1 MSSEGYRRL
10 IVAAV
15 VAALLAAFVVS
26 RFQVSADI
34 TTFLPTGDDR
44 SIGEFSRAVAR
55 GPLSRTMVLVL
66 AAEDRAS
73 VVTAS
78 RRFERALIEHR
89 DVGPH
94 LESIEGGYSEGTERK
109 LWDLY
114 HPRRFGFVAQDED
127 AARARASDEAL
138 RSSAELLV
146 RRLRHPDSSAI
157 ARLAPSDPL
166 LILPDLFR
174 RVQEAAGRQLRLV
187 DGRFLTRE
195 SPEAVLLLTT
205 SASAF
210 DASVQG
216 PLLAG
221 IESSFHG
228 LRETMP
234 SVTGLQQSGIN
245 RFAVRAEQSIR
256 ADIQRITVL
265 SCLGLGLLLWVLFR
279 GFRLVG
285 LAAITVGLGVL
296 AGCSV
301 VLALFGR
308 IHGITLAFGAS
319 LIGVCVDYVIHF
331 YCHQSVAP
339 SPDGPYG
346 TLRRIWK
353 ALATGAATTMIGFA
367 ALSASS
373 FPGLRE
379 VGLFSAT
386 GIAAALAAT
395 RFIVPSLLPAKPRPV
410 AFRQWLV
417 DGLGRGYRWL
427 RSNRLAPS
435 LIVAASIALALA
447 GASRARWNQD
457 FTSLNRVDP
466 ELFAEDQTVRSKV
479 MQIEQM
485 RFVVALGSN
494 DEDALQVNDAVV
506 LALAEARAAN
516 EVDEYQSIGDL
527 LPSAQRQTAVAR
539 AFHDSPKLW
548 ERTAR
553 AYAAAGFDATAFTP
567 FQKALAA
574 PPAPPLTFADL
585 LRSPLASLVRKY
597 RIELGDEVA
606 WLSFLHEVHDPVALE
621 RRLAN
626 IPGARLIDQA
636 QLMQEANRAYQQR
649 TLELISL
656 GLLGVLLML
665 VIRYRDV
672 RKVFAAFF
680 PSLLAAAVTVSILT
694 FAGLGLDLVSLTA
707 LLVVVS
713 VGVDYGVFL
722 VDADSAGEVDRS
734 AALLSIV
741 VACGSTVLGFG
752 LLSLSSYP
760 ALHVIGLTAVVGVI
774 TSFVLAPSALM
785 LTTRTPR

>member
-1 MSSEGYRRL
+1 MTSDGYRRL
-10 IVAAV
+10 IVAAI
-15 VAALLAAFVVS
+15 VAALLAAFVAS

-34 TTFLPTGDDR
+34 TTFLPTSDDR
-44 SIGEFSRAVAR
+44 SLGEFSRAVAR

-66 AAEDRAS
+66 TAKDEAS
-73 VVTAS
+73 AVAAS
-78 RRFERALIEHR
+78 RRFERALVEHA

-94 LESIEGGYSEGTERK
+94 LESIEGGYPEGSERK
-109 LWDLY
+109 LWELY
-114 HPRRFGFVAQDED
+114 HPRRFGFVAPDED

-146 RRLRHPDSSAI
+146 RRLRQPDSSAI

-166 LILPDLFR
+166 LVLPELFR
-174 RVQEAAGRQLRLV
+174 RVQEATGRQLRLV

-210 DASVQG
+210 DAGVQA

-221 IESSFHG
+221 IESSFQE
-228 LRETMP
+228 LKEIMP
-234 SVTGLQQSGIN
+234 SVTGLEQSGIN
-245 RFAVRAEQSIR
+245 RFAVRAEQTIR
-256 ADIQRITVL
+256 ADIQRITL
-265 SCLGLGLLLWVLFR
+265 FSCLGLGLLLWVLFR
-279 GFRLVG
+279 GFGLVG

-301 VLALFGR
+301 VLAIFGR

-319 LIGVCVDYVIHF
+319 LIGVCVDYVVHF
-331 YCHQSVAP
+331 YCHQFVAP
-339 SPDGPYG
+339 SPHGPYG
-346 TLRRIWK
+346 TMRRIWK

-379 VGLFSAT
+379 VGLFSLIGVAT
-386 GIAAALAAT
+386 ALAAT
-395 RFIVPSLLPAKPRPV
+395 RLIVPSLLPVEPRPV
-410 AFRQWLV
+410 AFRQRLV
-417 DGLGRGYRWL
+417 GGLGRGYRWL
-427 RSNRLAPS
+427 RSHRLAPL
-435 LIVAASIALALA
+435 LIVLTGIAFALA
-447 GASRARWNQD
+447 GGSRAHWNQD

-479 MQIEQM
+479 MQLEQM
-485 RFVVALGSN
+485 RFVIARGSN
-494 DEDALQVNDAVV
+494 DEAALQVNDAVV
-506 LALAEARAAN
+506 LALAESRAAN

-539 AFHDSPKLW
+539 AFHDSPRLW

-553 AYAAAGFDATAFTP
+553 AYSAAGFESTAFTP

-574 PPAPPLTFADL
+574 PIPAPLTFADL
-585 LRSPLASLVRKY
+585 LQSPLRSLVQKY
-597 RIELGDEVA
+597 RIELGDQVA
-606 WLSFLHEVHDPVALE
+606 WLSFLHEVRDPLALE
-621 RRLAN
+621 RRLAD

-636 QLMQEANRAYQQR
+636 QMMQEANRAYQER

-665 VIRYRDV
+665 ILRYRSV

-680 PSLLAAAVTVSILT
+680 PSLLAAAVTVSVLT

-722 VDADSAGEVDRS
+722 VDADAAGEVDRS

-760 ALHVIGLTAVVGVI
+760 ALHVIGLTAVVGVT
-774 TSFVLAPSALM
+774 TSFLLAPSALM
-785 LTTRTPR
+785 LTTKRPS